1 MRVGLKVDVDTLRG
15 TQQGVP
21 ELLRLFDQF
30 NVRATFLFSLG
41 PDHTGRALKRIF
53 RPGFLAK
60 VSRTSV
66 TSHYGFKTLLYGT
79 LLPGPK
85 IAQRAGDIMRSV
97 AAAGHEVGIHCYD
110 HVKWQDYVA
119 TKDAN
124 WTRSEIKKAY
134 ETFEHVFDTHPRVHG
149 AAGWQINSHAVK
161 YEAELGLDYASDTRG
176 SHAFLPL
183 MQGIEST
190 CPQLPTTLPTLDE
203 LIGTKG
209 ITETN
214 VHEAVHSASQQVLP
228 NGHIYTLHA
237 ELEGMKLISIM
248 QQLLHHWQTDGF
260 KIGTTRD
267 IFETLDI
274 QTLPR
279 HEIVW
284 GEMEGRSGHLALQG
298 PVVK

>member
-1 MRVGLKVDVDTLRG
+1 VRVGLKVDVDTLRG

-21 ELLRLFDQF
+21 ELLRLFDDF

-79 LLPGPK
+79 LIPGPR
-85 IAQRAGDIMRSV
+85 IGHRAGAVMRSV

-119 TKDAN
+119 SKDEN
-124 WTRSEIKKAY
+124 WTKSEIKKAF
-134 ETFEHVFDTHPRVHG
+134 ETFERVFNAPAKVHG
-149 AAGWQINSHAVK
+149 AAGWQINPHALK
-161 YEAELGLDYASDTRG
+161 YEAELGMDYASDTRG
-176 SHAFLPL
+176 SHPFLPV
-183 MQGIEST
+183 MQGENSM

-203 LIGTKG
+203 LIGREG
-209 ITETN
+209 ITEAN
-214 VHEAVHSASQQVLP
+214 VHEAVHTVSQQVLP

-237 ELEGMKLISIM
+237 ELEGMKLISTM
-248 QQLLHHWQTDGF
+248 RQLLQRWQTDGF
-260 KIGTTRD
+260 NIGTTRN
-267 IFETLDI
+267 IFETLTD

-279 HEIVW
+279 HEILW
-284 GEMEGRSGHLALQG
+284 GEVEGRSGYLAIQG
-298 PVVK
+298 PAVN

>member
-21 ELLRLFDQF
+21 ELLRLFDDF

-79 LLPGPK
+79 LIPGPR
-85 IAQRAGDIMRSV
+85 IGHRAGAVMRSV

-119 TKDAN
+119 SKDEN
-124 WTRSEIKKAY
+124 WTKSEIKKAF
-134 ETFEHVFDTHPRVHG
+134 ETFERVFNAPAKVHG
-149 AAGWQINSHAVK
+149 AAGWQINPYVLE
-161 YEAELGLDYASDTRG
+161 YEAELGMDYASDTRG
-176 SHAFLPL
+176 SHPFLPV
-183 MQGIEST
+183 MQGENSM

-203 LIGTKG
+203 LIGREG
-209 ITETN
+209 ITEAN
-214 VHEAVHSASQQVLP
+214 VHEAVHTVSQQVLP

-237 ELEGMKLISIM
+237 ELEGMKLISTM
-248 QQLLHHWQTDGF
+248 RQLLQRWQTDGF
-260 KIGTTRD
+260 KIGTTRN
-267 IFETLDI
+267 IFETLTD

-279 HEIVW
+279 HEILW
-284 GEMEGRSGHLALQG
+284 GEVEGRSGYLAIQG
-298 PVVK
+298 PAVN